1 MGMFRLSR
9 NYRTL
14 LHDDAL
20 EKLLPCKRS
29 HAPEVAIKWHRTLLN
44 GLVKRINGVLE
55 CQIRSSALKHLLRQY
70 ICGLNCLVRFSVA
83 GSTLGVLHDP
93 RLHEV
98 RGHHYILQ
106 AALKCL
112 LLLPHLAHPIRDHLP
127 PAAQRSLHG
136 EESVDLSL
144 ADWAQRG
151 GIGIGHVNELSD
163 GIALVDLS
171 GVFGGWG
178 ARGKLGRGRESV
190 GGWGG
195 GGGGGG
201 VDARERGGR
210 DRRGRGRG
218 WGIGAPGEEGRVEA
232 EQVREG
238 SDEIDEVGGGE
249 NPRAE
254 VRGVGDEAGAV
265 DEGVVGLDDHVACWG
280 EEDEGRRPRVG
291 LREPEDS
298 GEVVGGAGVVDGD
311 GAVGLE
317 EVGGAAVVVGEE
329 GGLGVER
336 GESVGEGD
344 EVVADQPLHVLRVG
358 QGGGPAL
365 GERRVQELV
374 RVLRAAR
381 RRWGRRRR
389 WRGHRSRSP
398 PLGVI

>member
-1 MGMFRLSR
+1 M
-9 NYRTL
+9 
-14 LHDDAL
+14 
-20 EKLLPCKRS
+20 
-29 HAPEVAIKWHRTLLN
+29 
-44 GLVKRINGVLE
+44 
-55 CQIRSSALKHLLRQY
+55 
-70 ICGLNCLVRFSVA
+70 
-83 GSTLGVLHDP
+83 
-93 RLHEV
+93 
-98 RGHHYILQ
+98 
-106 AALKCL
+106 
-112 LLLPHLAHPIRDHLP
+112 
-127 PAAQRSLHG
+127 
-136 EESVDLSL
+136 
-144 ADWAQRG
+144 
-151 GIGIGHVNELSD
+151 
-163 GIALVDLS
+163 
-171 GVFGGWG
+171 
-178 ARGKLGRGRESV
+178 
-190 GGWGG
+190 
-195 GGGGGG
+195 
-201 VDARERGGR
+201 DARERGGR

-398 PLGVI
+398 PLGFLPPPHLLSLFFSFLFLFFSFPCLAESPVASGWFVRFSFHFPPRWLLRLGGDLLLHTFPVPFVSKEPTALEFLLFFNLLLILFIFKINPLQNLFTNLNLLITP